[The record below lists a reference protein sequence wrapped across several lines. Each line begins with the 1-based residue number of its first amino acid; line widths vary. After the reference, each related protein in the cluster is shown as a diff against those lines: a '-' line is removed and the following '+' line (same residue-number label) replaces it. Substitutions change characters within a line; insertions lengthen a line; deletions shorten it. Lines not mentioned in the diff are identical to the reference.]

1 MRVAIVL
8 LAVTL
13 ALFSAPLYSAPAD
26 AAEVVGS
33 DIFAQTFQVKMHN
46 GQVETVPFSK
56 WTDFFKVSSESR
68 LTPKVAI
75 DPTEI
80 QTGDRVLIVL
90 DSNDATALSIVVMPR
105 PKRSDAVAMLR

>member
-1 MRVAIVL
+1 MRLALVL
-8 LAVTL
+8 LVVTVGF
-13 ALFSAPLYSAPAD
+13 FSAPLYSAPTD
-26 AAEVVGS
+26 AGEVVGS
-33 DIFAQTFQVKMHN
+33 DIFDQTLQVKMHS

-75 DPTEI
+75 DPTDI

-90 DSNDATALSIVVMPR
+90 DSNDATALSIMVMPR

>member
-1 MRVAIVL
+1 MRLALVL
-8 LAVTL
+8 LVVTVG
-13 ALFSAPLYSAPAD
+13 LFSAPLYSAPAD
-26 AAEVVGS
+26 TAEVVGS
-33 DIFAQTFQVKMHN
+33 DIFDQTFQVKMNN

-90 DSNDATALSIVVMPR
+90 DSNDATAVSIVVVPR
-105 PKRSDAVAMLR
+105 PNRSAAVAMLR

>member
-1 MRVAIVL
+1 
-8 LAVTL
+8 
-13 ALFSAPLYSAPAD
+13 
-26 AAEVVGS
+26 
-33 DIFAQTFQVKMHN
+33 MHN

-56 WTDFFKVSSESR
+56 WTDFFKLSSDSR

-75 DPTEI
+75 DPTDI